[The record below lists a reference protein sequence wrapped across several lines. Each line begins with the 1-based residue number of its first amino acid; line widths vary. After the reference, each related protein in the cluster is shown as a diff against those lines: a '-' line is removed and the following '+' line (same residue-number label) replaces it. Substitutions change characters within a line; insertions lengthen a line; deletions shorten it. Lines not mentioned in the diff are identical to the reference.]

1 MIWHILIIINLILN
15 VWTICGIWYLYKTI
29 DIVLD
34 MFDTTKNALK
44 VVKDRLKEV
53 EG

>member
-15 VWTICGIWYLYKTI
+15 VWTICEIWDLYKAI

-34 MFDTTKNALK
+34 MFDTTKDAFDA
-44 VVKDRLKEV
+44 VKDRLKEV
-53 EG
+53 QK